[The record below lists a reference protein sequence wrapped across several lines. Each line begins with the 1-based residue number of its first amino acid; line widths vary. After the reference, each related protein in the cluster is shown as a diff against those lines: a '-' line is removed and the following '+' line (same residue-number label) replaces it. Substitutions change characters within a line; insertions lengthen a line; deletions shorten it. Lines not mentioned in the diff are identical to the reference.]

1 MNLRTHWRLTTIL
14 RTSNKSLSSNVF
26 WYVKVYTE
34 SLFNTQYIEIK
45 FPLDK
50 LNVVKNEV
58 FFLSRAPTHHSFTF
72 NLQFLYEL
80 KHMVH
85 LPKTVFGVFHF
96 WFCLLFIKVYIFVIY
111 LDSLTSKCHNS
122 FRNKNS
128 RKEHTSF
135 APRPQIF
142 KLQQEDWKF
151 SDIRVSWS
159 SPKTDLEMNLLNL
172 ENRRFEYVT
181 FSQ

>member
-1 MNLRTHWRLTTIL
+1 MKSFFFRELQLITVLLLICNSY
-14 RTSNKSLSSNVF
+14 TSWSTWFISLKLCLVFFIFDSVYFLLKFIFLLYIWTLWLQNVIIRF
-26 WYVKVYTE
+26 
-34 SLFNTQYIEIK
+34 EIK
-45 FPLDK
+45 IA
-50 LNVVKNEV
+50 E
-58 FFLSRAPTHHSFTF
+58 
-72 NLQFLYEL
+72 
-80 KHMVH
+80 
-85 LPKTVFGVFHF
+85 KT
-96 WFCLLFIKVYIFVIY
+96 
-111 LDSLTSKCHNS
+111 
-122 FRNKNS
+122 
-128 RKEHTSF
+128 HTSF

>member
-1 MNLRTHWRLTTIL
+1 MKSFFFRELQLITVLLLICNSY
-14 RTSNKSLSSNVF
+14 TSWSTWFISLKLCLVFFIFDSVYFLLKFIFLLYIWTLWLQNVIIRF
-26 WYVKVYTE
+26 
-34 SLFNTQYIEIK
+34 EIK
-45 FPLDK
+45 IA
-50 LNVVKNEV
+50 E
-58 FFLSRAPTHHSFTF
+58 
-72 NLQFLYEL
+72 
-80 KHMVH
+80 
-85 LPKTVFGVFHF
+85 KT
-96 WFCLLFIKVYIFVIY
+96 
-111 LDSLTSKCHNS
+111 
-122 FRNKNS
+122 
-128 RKEHTSF
+128 HTSS

>member
-1 MNLRTHWRLTTIL
+1 MKSFFFRELQLITVLLLICNSY
-14 RTSNKSLSSNVF
+14 TSWSTWFISLKLCLVFFIFDSVYFLLKFIFLLYIWTLWLQNVIIRF
-26 WYVKVYTE
+26 
-34 SLFNTQYIEIK
+34 EIK
-45 FPLDK
+45 TA
-50 LNVVKNEV
+50 E
-58 FFLSRAPTHHSFTF
+58 
-72 NLQFLYEL
+72 
-80 KHMVH
+80 
-85 LPKTVFGVFHF
+85 KT
-96 WFCLLFIKVYIFVIY
+96 
-111 LDSLTSKCHNS
+111 
-122 FRNKNS
+122 
-128 RKEHTSF
+128 HTSF

>member
-1 MNLRTHWRLTTIL
+1 MKSFFFRELQLITVLLLICNSY
-14 RTSNKSLSSNVF
+14 TSWGTWFISLKLCLVFFIFDSVYFLLKFIFLLYIWTLWLQNVIIRF
-26 WYVKVYTE
+26 
-34 SLFNTQYIEIK
+34 EIK
-45 FPLDK
+45 IA
-50 LNVVKNEV
+50 E
-58 FFLSRAPTHHSFTF
+58 
-72 NLQFLYEL
+72 
-80 KHMVH
+80 
-85 LPKTVFGVFHF
+85 KT
-96 WFCLLFIKVYIFVIY
+96 
-111 LDSLTSKCHNS
+111 
-122 FRNKNS
+122 
-128 RKEHTSF
+128 HTSF